1 MALTVPP
8 PYSPS
13 SSNLLQFP
21 LHSRSTL
28 FSDLTT
34 SSRFFYSPWATPLLS
49 SHKTAISPILIKE
62 PPKCAAK
69 STAEEDRLSEPEPVA
84 SDDGDD
90 YVGEAREDA
99 KVQQHQH
106 QHQQSSV
113 ATVAPIGSQRVAT
126 SLSDSLSLGIREPVY
141 EVFFFFYFPP
151 FYLFIYFF

>member
-28 FSDLTT
+28 FSDLTA

-126 SLSDSLSLGIREPVY
+126 SLSESLSLGIREPVY

-151 FYLFIYFF
+151 FYLFIFFF